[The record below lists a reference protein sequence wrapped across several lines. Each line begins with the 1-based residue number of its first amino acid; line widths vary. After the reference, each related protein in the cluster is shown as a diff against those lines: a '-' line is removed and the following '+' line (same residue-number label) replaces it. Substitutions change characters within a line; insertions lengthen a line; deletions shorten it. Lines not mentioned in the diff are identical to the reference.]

1 MKYVLNYFLSAIAIT
16 ILLTAC
22 EKDENRITLESG
34 TPPVLTATK
43 LSGYTKT
50 LLQADS
56 NKPYMKLAWTNPNYR
71 FTTGVNSHN
80 VNYVLQ
86 IDTTGSGFTNPNKK
100 EISFGSLL
108 DSTFTVRAFNSLLAN
123 TLENIPHNFEIRIK
137 ASIGAS
143 GSAALYSNIIKDTLT
158 PYLDVAVPIPP
169 TGQLYITGSAVASD
183 WTNNPP
189 ASQKFTKVS
198 NVEYY
203 IIVPLVADKEYKFLS
218 TPNNWQPQY
227 GTTNATGTQLGG
239 TMGFNMG
246 LPGQSDPASIK
257 SPGTGG
263 NYKITANFKTGEY
276 KVEKQ

>member
-137 ASIGAS
+137 ASIGAP
-143 GSAALYSNIIKDTLT
+143 GSAALYSN
-158 PYLDVAVPIPP
+158 
-169 TGQLYITGSAVASD
+169 
-183 WTNNPP
+183 
-189 ASQKFTKVS
+189 
-198 NVEYY
+198 
-203 IIVPLVADKEYKFLS
+203 
-218 TPNNWQPQY
+218 
-227 GTTNATGTQLGG
+227 
-239 TMGFNMG
+239 
-246 LPGQSDPASIK
+246 
-257 SPGTGG
+257 
-263 NYKITANFKTGEY
+263 
-276 KVEKQ
+276 